1 MFYITLGT
9 VEQGVL
15 YRSSP
20 PVPKMGKGHT
30 TEAGVP
36 FRIPIMDNRIQ
47 AFSYSANPALTT
59 SLCERDIRQ
68 AEAGPYPFPL
78 VTLFACW
85 QEQPITLAPHWSRP
99 CLAVDWLSYPFP
111 LTQQNLIHFVALA
124 FDTTCFQLGT
134 ANSPTLCQHSHAI
147 RQQNTGFV
155 AFLSFCGRLALLR
168 LLVFRLIR
176 LVFNGMNDVLYHS
189 WNSGT
194 GGAIS

>member
-1 MFYITLGT
+1 MVRMIFYITLDYLT
-9 VEQGVL
+9 MGVL

-111 LTQQNLIHFVALA
+111 LTQQNLIHFVAFAYLA
-124 FDTTCFQLGT
+124 TRQ
-134 ANSPTLCQHSHAI
+134 TLI
-147 RQQNTGFV
+147 
-155 AFLSFCGRLALLR
+155 
-168 LLVFRLIR
+168 
-176 LVFNGMNDVLYHS
+176 VLP
-189 WNSGT
+189 GP
-194 GGAIS
+194 

>member
-1 MFYITLGT
+1 MVRMIFYITLGT

-20 PVPKMGKGHT
+20 PVSKMGKGHT

-47 AFSYSANPALTT
+47 AFSYNANPALTT

-85 QEQPITLAPHWSRP
+85 QEQPITLAPH
-99 CLAVDWLSYPFP
+99 CQGLA
-111 LTQQNLIHFVALA
+111 
-124 FDTTCFQLGT
+124 
-134 ANSPTLCQHSHAI
+134 
-147 RQQNTGFV
+147 
-155 AFLSFCGRLALLR
+155 
-168 LLVFRLIR
+168 
-176 LVFNGMNDVLYHS
+176 
-189 WNSGT
+189 
-194 GGAIS
+194 